1 MPIAGGRALCIINA
15 RIAGPFQ
22 AAFDKTCTDILDMVP
37 YCLEMKNALEG
48 YANDASELITNPA
61 SISPD
66 IPMQLI
72 GWESLFEASID
83 PKIDA
88 LTIVAVQLK
97 KPPNLV

>member
-1 MPIAGGRALCIINA
+1 MPLAGGRALCIINA

-37 YCLEMKNALEG
+37 YCLEMRNALEG
-48 YANDASELITNPA
+48 YANDASKLITNPA

-66 IPMQLI
+66 I
-72 GWESLFEASID
+72 GWESLFEASVD

>member
-1 MPIAGGRALCIINA
+1 MPLAGGRALCIINA

-66 IPMQLI
+66 IGL
-72 GWESLFEASID
+72 ESLFEAPVD

-97 KPPNLV
+97 KPPNLA